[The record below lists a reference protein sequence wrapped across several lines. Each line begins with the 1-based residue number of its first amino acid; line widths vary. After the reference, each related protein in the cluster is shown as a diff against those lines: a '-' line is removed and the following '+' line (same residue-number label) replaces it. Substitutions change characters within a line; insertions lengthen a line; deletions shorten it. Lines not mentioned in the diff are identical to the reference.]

1 MLSSWNKVVIIIVV
15 IILFRIKDVKID
27 KNVHLI
33 YQ

>member
-15 IILFRIKDVKID
+15 IILFPIKDVKID